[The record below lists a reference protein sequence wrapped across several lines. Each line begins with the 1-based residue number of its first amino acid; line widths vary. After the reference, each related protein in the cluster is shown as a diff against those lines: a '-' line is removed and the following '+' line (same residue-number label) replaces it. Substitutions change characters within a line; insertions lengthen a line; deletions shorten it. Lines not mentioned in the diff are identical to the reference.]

1 MDGSPHVRVPAHDV
15 APVAA
20 RPGGCVA
27 DIVTPAE
34 VGAVNQAVIAA
45 LLARDW
51 AELDR
56 LVPHEAPVDPCP
68 DLEGAD

>member
-1 MDGSPHVRVPAHDV
+1 M
-15 APVAA
+15 
-20 RPGGCVA
+20 
-27 DIVTPAE
+27 TPAATTNPPID